1 MRVSA
6 ASGVYLWSGS
16 MLTKTWIMPLD
27 LQVEL
32 LFVKARRAGAQL
44 LLAQLDLLC
53 AHLLALL
60 NVLLRH

>member
-1 MRVSA
+1 
-6 ASGVYLWSGS
+6 

-60 NVLLRH
+60 IVLLRH